1 MTETERSL
9 QRLVRQT
16 QASAR
21 VPALSVALRR
31 NDRALWTFQVG
42 TSGTQTALGADSRF
56 RIGSITKTFT
66 AVLVLQCRD
75 AGLLQLDDPVSK
87 YFDVPAH
94 GDLTIRRLLSH
105 TAGLQREPFGDVW
118 DTLVAPDL
126 DGLVQQLAHAEAVH
140 PQARRFHY
148 SNLGF
153 AVLGH
158 LAAKVLGGQWWPL
171 VRERICVPLG
181 LQATTFEPP
190 PQAVTGYLV
199 DAYSDNARPEPP
211 TDFGA
216 VSPAA
221 QLWSTAADMATW
233 GAFLADPAS
242 LDPASVVLSQAT
254 LAEMRWPLTP
264 RHEGVWLSSIGLGPM
279 LYPQSD
285 RAVHIGHN
293 GAMPGFLAAAYGR
306 HGGPGNPG
314 GVAAAVLA
322 SSGTA
327 AEILDLPHRLLNESL
342 AGDPMGIEPWAPGTP
357 VPAELRSAL
366 GRWWGEGYE
375 YIFRWSKGSLSASGV
390 DDPEWLA
397 PAIFAPLP
405 EETDIYRTV
414 SGREAGELLRLT
426 RDADG
431 EITVMHWATYR
442 FTRRQETFDGVNVL
456 VGG

>member
-1 MTETERSL
+1 MTES
-9 QRLVRQT
+9 QRALETMVRQT
-16 QASAR
+16 QATAR

-31 NDRALWTFQVG
+31 NDRELWTCQVG
-42 TSGTQTALGADSRF
+42 TSGTGIELSADSRF

-66 AVLVLQCRD
+66 AVLVMQCRD
-75 AGLLQLDDPVSK
+75 AGLLRLDDPVSR
-87 YFDVPAH
+87 YLDVPAH
-94 GDLTIRRLLSH
+94 GELTIRRLLSH

-126 DGLVQQLAHAEAVH
+126 EGLLKELARAEAVH

-153 AVLGH
+153 AVLGQ
-158 LAAKVLGGQWWPL
+158 LAAKVLDGQWWPL
-171 VRERICVPLG
+171 VQERICGPLG
-181 LQATTFEPP
+181 LAATTLAPP
-190 PQAVTGYLV
+190 SQAVTGYLV

-211 TDFGA
+211 ADFGA
-216 VSPAA
+216 VAPAA

-233 GAFLADPAS
+233 GAFLADPE
-242 LDPASVVLSQAT
+242 SVESSGEVLSAAT

-264 RHEGVWLSSIGLGPM
+264 RHEGVWLTSFGLGPM
-279 LYPQSD
+279 LYPQPD
-285 RAVHIGHN
+285 RSVHVGHN

-306 HGGPGNPG
+306 QGGPGNPG
-314 GVAAAVLA
+314 GVGAAVLA

-327 AEILDLPHRLLNESL
+327 SEIFDLAHRLINEAL
-342 AGDPMGIEPWAPGTP
+342 TGDPMSIPVWLPGTP
-357 VPAELRSAL
+357 VPAELSSAL

-375 YIFRWSKGSLSASGV
+375 YVFRWSEGSLTATGV
-390 DDPEWLA
+390 DDPQWLT
-397 PAIFAPLP
+397 PATFAPVAG
-405 EETDIYRTV
+405 ETDIYRTM

-426 RDADG
+426 RGPDG

-442 FTRRQETFDGVNVL
+442 FTRRQQTFDGVNVF

>member
-1 MTETERSL
+1 MTESRRALETM
-9 QRLVRQT
+9 VRQT
-16 QASAR
+16 QATAR

-31 NDRALWTFQVG
+31 NDRDLWTFQVG
-42 TSGTQTALGADSRF
+42 TSGTGTELGADSRF

-66 AVLVLQCRD
+66 AVLVMQCRD
-75 AGLLQLDDPVSK
+75 AGLLRLDDPVSR
-87 YFDVPAH
+87 YLDVPAH
-94 GDLTIRRLLSH
+94 GELTIRRLLSH

-118 DTLVAPDL
+118 DTLAAPDL
-126 DGLVQQLAHAEAVH
+126 ESLLKQLAHAEAIH

-158 LAAKVLGGQWWPL
+158 LAAKVLDGQWWPL
-171 VRERICVPLG
+171 VQERICHPLG
-181 LQATTFEPP
+181 LAATTWTPP

-216 VSPAA
+216 VAPAA

-233 GAFLADPAS
+233 GAFLADPAA
-242 LDPASVVLSQAT
+242 LDPAGAVLSGAT

-264 RHEGVWLSSIGLGPM
+264 RHEGVWLSGFGLGPM
-279 LYPQSD
+279 LYPQPD
-285 RAVHIGHN
+285 RSIHIGHN

-306 HGGPGNPG
+306 QGGPGNPG

-327 AEILDLPHRLLNESL
+327 SEILDLPHRLITEAL
-342 AGDPMGIEPWAPGTP
+342 ASDPMSIEVWKPGTA
-357 VPAELRSAL
+357 VPAELSSAL

-375 YIFRWSKGSLSASGV
+375 YVFRWSNGSLTAAGA
-390 DDPEWLA
+390 DDPQWLT
-397 PAIFAPLP
+397 PATFAPVAG
-405 EETDIYRTV
+405 ETDIYRTIA
-414 SGREAGELLRLT
+414 GREVGELLRLT
-426 RDADG
+426 RGPDG

-442 FTRRQETFDGVNVL
+442 FTRRQQTFDGVNVF